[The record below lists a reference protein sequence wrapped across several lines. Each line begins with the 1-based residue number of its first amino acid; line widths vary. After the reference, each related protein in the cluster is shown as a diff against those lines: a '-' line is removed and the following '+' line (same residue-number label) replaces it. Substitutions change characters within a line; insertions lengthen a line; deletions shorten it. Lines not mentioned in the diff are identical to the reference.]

1 MAPIRFRIRT
11 IMIAIAA
18 AALVMGALS
27 TLRHPFFN
35 NMIAFTAALVFLVA
49 AGVGTLV
56 LVVASVVR
64 VVFDFLACAVNFWS
78 GRTRWWQFS
87 RKARRPFE

>member
-1 MAPIRFRIRT
+1 MPPIRFRIRT

-27 TLRHPFFN
+27 TLRYPFFD

-49 AGVGTLV
+49 AAVGILV
-56 LVVASVVR
+56 LVVISVVR
-64 VVFDFLACAVNFWS
+64 VVVDLLACAVDFWS
-78 GRTRWWQFS
+78 GRTRWW
-87 RKARRPFE
+87 RAR